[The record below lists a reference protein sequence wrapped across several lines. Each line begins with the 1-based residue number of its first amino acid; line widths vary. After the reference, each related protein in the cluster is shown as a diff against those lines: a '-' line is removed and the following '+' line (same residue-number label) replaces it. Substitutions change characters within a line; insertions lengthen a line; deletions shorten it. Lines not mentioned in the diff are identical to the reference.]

1 LIEAAQ
7 DFLTHTSAYR
17 YVAMGHTH
25 NALEVPI
32 RVTTNGMDQVYFNTG
47 TWRKKYT
54 QGRSNGFIGTKYLTY
69 TIFYTPKENGDQSFE
84 TWTGSLQEP

>member
-1 LIEAAQ
+1 
-7 DFLTHTSAYR
+7 
-17 YVAMGHTH
+17 MGDTH

-32 RVTTNGMDQVYFNTG
+32 RVTSSDIDQVYFNTG
-47 TWRKKYT
+47 TWRKRYT

-69 TIFYTPKENGDQSFE
+69 TIFYTQKENGDQSFE